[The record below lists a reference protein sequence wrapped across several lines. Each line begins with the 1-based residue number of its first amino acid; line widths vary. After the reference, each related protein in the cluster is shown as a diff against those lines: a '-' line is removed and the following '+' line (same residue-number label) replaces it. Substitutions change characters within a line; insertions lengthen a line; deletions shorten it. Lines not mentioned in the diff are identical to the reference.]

1 MQTKQTFPLQTTLM
15 RSTILFIALGF
26 ACLPSIGVQANDV
39 VDEKTTQRELSQVK
53 KQISSLKNIIE
64 RTQGRRTKTES
75 SLRKAELEISKTH
88 KSLKTVNN
96 NLKASKQS
104 IAHLRKEQRKLSAA
118 KNRQTKALLSDITA
132 AYQTGRQE
140 YVKLMLNQQSP
151 EKLARAL
158 KYYDYFHKA
167 RLGHIETFNNTLS
180 QIDTNKATLST
191 ELSNLERFREQLEVD
206 RALLVKAQERRKQV
220 ISKLSKSLA
229 TKDAQLKHFKSSES
243 DLQKLLDAVQET
255 LADLPSNI
263 NSTPFSNRKG
273 KLAWPTQG
281 KITKRFGS
289 RRSQGKLRWNGVII
303 KARSGTPI
311 KAVHRGRV
319 VFSDWLR
326 GFGLLT
332 ILDHGDGYLS
342 LYGHNEALNKE
353 PGDWVESGEVI
364 AYSGNSIDQSS
375 SGLYFELRH
384 QGKPINPSK
393 WCKT

>member
-1 MQTKQTFPLQTTLM
+1 MFTMPNCPI
-15 RSTILFIALGF
+15 RSVLSFVVLGL
-26 ACLPSIGVQANDV
+26 ACLLPTSGFSASDV
-39 VDEKTTQRELSQVK
+39 VDEKTTQRELSHVK
-53 KQISSLKNIIE
+53 KQISSLKSIIE
-64 RTQGRRTKTES
+64 RTQGRRTKTETG
-75 SLRKAELEISKTH
+75 LRKAELEISKTH
-88 KSLKTVNN
+88 KNLKKVNK

-104 IAHLRKEQRKLSAA
+104 ITHLRKEQRTLDAA

-140 YVKLMLNQQSP
+140 YVKLLLNQQSP
-151 EKLARAL
+151 EKLARSL

-180 QIDTNKATLST
+180 QINANKATLSA
-191 ELSNLERFREQLEVD
+191 ELSKLDRFRKQLEVD
-206 RALLVKAQERRKQV
+206 RALLIKAQERRKKV
-220 ISKLSKSLA
+220 IAKLIKTLE
-229 TKDAQLKHFKSSES
+229 TKDAQLKHFTSSES
-243 DLQKLLDAVQET
+243 ELQELLNAVQET

-263 NSTPFSNRKG
+263 DSSPFANRKG
-273 KLAWPTQG
+273 KLKWPTKG
-281 KITKRFGS
+281 KITERFGS
-289 RRSQGKLRWNGVII
+289 RRAQGKLRWNGVLINVR
-303 KARSGTPI
+303 AGSPI

-326 GFGLLT
+326 GFGLIT

-342 LYGHNEALNKE
+342 LYGHNEVLNKE
-353 PGDWVESGEVI
+353 PGDWVESGEII
-364 AYSGNSIDQSS
+364 AYSGNNINQSS